1 MLKLYQV
8 EWCPQCHRVR
18 QLLTELGLSYT
29 AVNVAEDP
37 AERDDVVAVSDQNTV
52 PVLVDGDK
60 VVAGSEDI
68 AAYLTATYP
77 PAADAEA
84 HAIHGAWRAV
94 TLTGLDPETALEQL
108 QDLLRQNGFSIVSQ
122 VTGPQINERLPDS
135 YVLLQAAVPIAAL
148 EGHRDRPHGGVGRAA
163 AAGRGARAGR
173 QRHRGRRPRGSGV
186 AVRLTG
192 AAQGA
197 VHGQEAAGRRV
208 RRVGG
213 SLTVRCAFG
222 APHFVCYG
230 H

>member
-18 QLLTELGLSYT
+18 QLLTELGLEYT

-135 YVLLQAAVPIAAL
+135 YVLLQATVPIAAL
-148 EGHRDRPHGGVGRAA
+148 KAIEIDPTAVSAVLLPLAVVPVQEGSAIVAADPVGQVWLFASPELRKV
-163 AAGRGARAGR
+163 
-173 QRHRGRRPRGSGV
+173 QSMV
-186 AVRLTG
+186 KKRLADVFEGLQTK
-192 AAQGA
+192 
-197 VHGQEAAGRRV
+197 V
-208 RRVGG
+208 
-213 SLTVRCAFG
+213 
-222 APHFVCYG
+222 
-230 H
+230 